1 MYFRSPFLPKLNT
14 ILPCLTKEKSTHWL
28 TNHKHRLRLYNILI
42 QVYRFADENTVLHTI
57 KTIKQFRL

>member
-1 MYFRSPFLPKLNT
+1 MTECIFGVLFYP
-14 ILPCLTKEKSTHWL
+14 KEKSTHWL
-28 TNHKHRLRLYNILI
+28 TNHKHKLRLYNILI

>member
-1 MYFRSPFLPKLNT
+1 MTHVFSESFFTQIKY
-14 ILPCLTKEKSTHWL
+14 CLTKEKSTHWL